1 MQKPEPVIG
10 VLGATSLVGQRLLTP
25 EIQGCENGEENFV
38 AFTRKKPAETP
49 AETRNICWC
58 QLSGNTASGF
68 EGSIEHWICLAPIW
82 VLPDYFELL
91 TQLGVRRIVVLSST
105 SRFTKT
111 ESIDAAEQKIARMLA
126 KGEQRLTNWAEE
138 NGVAWVIL
146 RPTLIYGFGQDK
158 NIAAVARLIRRLKFF
173 PLLGKAKGLRQP
185 IHADDVA
192 TACLQALR
200 AQTATNQAY
209 NISGAETLCYDEMI
223 KRVFSAMD
231 MQPRCLRIPNFL
243 FRIGAAC
250 LKFLPRFR
258 KLSMGMAER
267 MNADLTFS
275 HADASRDFQFA
286 PRTFQLQPI
295 DVEDRKL

>member
-1 MQKPEPVIG
+1 MQKSEPVIG
-10 VLGATSLVGQRLLTP
+10 VLGATSLVGRRLLTP
-25 EIQGCENGEENFV
+25 EIHGCENGEEKFV
-38 AFTRKKPAETP
+38 AFTRKKNAETP
-49 AETRNICWC
+49 TETRNIRWC
-58 QLSGNTASGF
+58 QLSDHTASGF
-68 EGSIEHWICLAPIW
+68 EGPIKHWICLAPIW

-91 TQLGVRRIVVLSST
+91 TQSGVRRIVVLSST

-111 ESIDAAEQKIARMLA
+111 ESIDAAEQKTASMLA
-126 KGEQRLTNWAEE
+126 EGEERLRNWAEE
-138 NGVAWVIL
+138 NGVAWIIL

-173 PLLGKAKGLRQP
+173 PLLGRAKGLRQP

-192 TACLQALR
+192 MACLQVLR
-200 AQTATNQAY
+200 MHNITSQSY

-231 MQPRCLRIPNFL
+231 MKPRCLRIPNFL
-243 FRIGAAC
+243 FRSGAAC
-250 LKFLPRFR
+250 LKFLPRF
-258 KLSMGMAER
+258 KNLSMGMAER

-286 PRTFQLQPI
+286 PRTFQLQPT